1 MNKVAETEL
10 ILNPDGSVY
19 HLHLRPE
26 NIAETVILVGDQERV
41 AGISKRF
48 DKVEFKMQNREF
60 VTHTGYVGNNRITA
74 LSTGIGTDN
83 IDIVMN
89 ELDAAVN
96 IDLQEWV
103 AKKEHTTL
111 NIIRIGTSGALQAD
125 IPVDGF
131 LLSTHGLGFDG
142 LMNFY
147 DVAKTIE
154 NEQLVEAF
162 IQHTGWKSNLAR
174 PYAFSGSEMLISK
187 LESGMYKGI
196 TATAPGFYAPQGREL
211 RLNAAMKNLNQKLT
225 SFNYKGQRIT
235 NFEMETSALFGL
247 GSALGHNCAT
257 VCAIIGNRVTMKF
270 SKDYKKAVEKLIDTV
285 LERVSR

>member
-1 MNKVAETEL
+1 MNKIPETEL

-19 HLHLRPE
+19 HLHLRAE
-26 NIAETVILVGDQERV
+26 NIGETVIVVGDQERV
-41 AGISKRF
+41 AAISNRF
-48 DKVEFKMQNREF
+48 DKVEFRMQNREF
-60 VTHTGYVGNNRITA
+60 VTHTGYIGGKKISA

-83 IDIVMN
+83 IDIVVN

-96 IDLQEWV
+96 IDLEERI

-125 IPVDGF
+125 VPVDGF

-142 LMNFY
+142 LLNFY
-147 DVAKTIE
+147 DTVKTKE
-154 NEQLVEAF
+154 DEALVDAF
-162 IQHTGWKSNLAR
+162 IEHTGWNNNLAR
-174 PYAFSGSEMLISK
+174 PYLVAGSQTLINK
-187 LESGMYKGI
+187 LAGGMHKGI

-211 RLNAAMKNLNQKLT
+211 RLNAAMKNLNEKLT

-247 GSALGHNCAT
+247 GEALGHNCAT
-257 VCAIIGNRVTMKF
+257 ACAIIGNRVTKQF

-285 LERVSR
+285 LERVA

>member
-1 MNKVAETEL
+1 MNKIAETEL

-19 HLHLRPE
+19 HLHLLHE
-26 NIAETVILVGDQERV
+26 NIAETILVVGDQERV
-41 AGISKRF
+41 AAISNRF

-60 VTHTGYVGNNRITA
+60 VTHTGYIGSKKITA

-83 IDIVMN
+83 IDIVVN

-96 IDLQEWV
+96 IDLKERV
-103 AKKEHTTL
+103 AKKEHTAL
-111 NIIRIGTSGALQAD
+111 NIIRIGTSGSLQAD

-142 LMNFY
+142 LLNYY
-147 DVAKTIE
+147 DVANTDE
-154 NEQLVEAF
+154 NEALVDAF
-162 IQHTGWKSNLAR
+162 IQHTNWKSNLPR
-174 PYAFSGSEMLISK
+174 PYLFEGSAKLISQ
-187 LESGMYKGI
+187 LEKGMYKGI

-211 RLNAAMKNLNQKLT
+211 RLNASMKSLNEQLT
-225 SFNYKGQRIT
+225 SFNYNGQRIT

-257 VCAIIGNRVTMKF
+257 VCAIIGNRVTLQF
-270 SKDYKKAVEKLIDTV
+270 SKDYKKAIEKLVDTV
-285 LERVSR
+285 LERIS

>member
-1 MNKVAETEL
+1 MNKIAETEL

-19 HLHLRPE
+19 HLHLSPE

-41 AGISKRF
+41 GTISKRF
-48 DKVEFKMQNREF
+48 DCIEFKMQNREF
-60 VTHTGYVGNNRITA
+60 ATHTGFVGSKRISVI
-74 LSTGIGTDN
+74 STGIGTDN
-83 IDIVMN
+83 IDIVLN

-96 IDLQEWV
+96 IDLQNRV
-103 AKKEHTTL
+103 AKKEHTAL

-142 LMNFY
+142 LLNFY
-147 DVAKTIE
+147 DVAQTE
-154 NEQLVEAF
+154 ESEALVNAF
-162 IQHTGWKSNLAR
+162 IKHTNWKTNLAR
-174 PYAFSGSEMLISK
+174 PYLFAGSQTLISK
-187 LESGMYKGI
+187 LEKGMHTGI

-211 RLNAAMKNLNQKLT
+211 RLNTAMKNLNEQLT

-247 GSALGHNCAT
+247 GGALGHHCAT
-257 VCAIIGNRVTMKF
+257 VCAIIGNRVSMQF
-270 SKDYKKAVEKLIDTV
+270 SKDYKKTVDKLVDTV
-285 LERVSR
+285 LERLSS

>member
-1 MNKVAETEL
+1 MNKIPETEL

-26 NIAETVILVGDQERV
+26 HIGETVIVVGDQDRV
-41 AGISKRF
+41 AAISNRF

-60 VTHTGYVGNNRITA
+60 VTHTGYIGTKKLTA

-83 IDIVMN
+83 IDIVVN

-96 IDLQEWV
+96 IDLNERI
-103 AKKEHTTL
+103 AKKEHTSL
-111 NIIRIGTSGALQAD
+111 NIIRIGTSGALQSD

-142 LMNFY
+142 LLNFY
-147 DVAKTIE
+147 AVANAPE
-154 NEQLVEAF
+154 NEELVDAF
-162 IQHTGWKSNLAR
+162 IKHTGWNANLAR
-174 PYAFSGSEMLISK
+174 PYLVAGSQMLISK
-187 LESGMYKGI
+187 LESGMHKGI

-211 RLNAAMKNLNQKLT
+211 RLNAAMQNLNEKLT
-225 SFNYKGQRIT
+225 SFNHNGQRIT

-257 VCAIIGNRVTMKF
+257 VCAIIGNRVTMQF

-285 LERVSR
+285 LERVA